1 MRSGRR
7 WLVITHLAALA
18 LLSGALR
25 AGEQTVSFRAWGLPV
40 ASRTDVTAVA
50 DREVLRE
57 FYKRFPQYDIEPFTM
72 PQVGGSSMDTGP
84 LMAVAAGVAPHAMY
98 VNFRQSSTYI
108 EQAFLEPLE
117 VLLARVLADDERLR
131 QADSAGRWL
140 ADPTQDQIDRAL
152 ELIRQRVPKPA
163 WPVVCRED
171 ESGRL
176 PGKHVWAIPT
186 STVVMALMYRKD
198 LFAKAGLDPDRAPAT
213 WDELLEYARK
223 LTVPAKRQV
232 GMIIPSGQGI
242 SWGVYTFLVSNG
254 GRAVEKDPNTG
265 QWRAVYDSREAA
277 EALAFLW
284 RLVREPFEKDGQT
297 IRGCVTLGTV
307 DDRTIRWERGEVG
320 MIFSYLYEELIGRV
334 NPQLIGVAPVPLSHR
349 GTRGSE
355 LNCAMLGVFS
365 QSSPA
370 QKIGVMRYLWFRTG
384 KEAQGVRTRVYVEN
398 GYGRLVN
405 PDLLKEFGY
414 QHILRQVPAGWK
426 EAFEE
431 AMQNGVP
438 EPYGRN
444 TQYIYRF
451 MSEPINASLELDL
464 SSMGREEGLRRI
476 QALLAE
482 SVHDVNVK
490 AMGNLPESVMRVR
503 RILAVV
509 VIAVVAMAFGLGML
523 HIWRYFTKAGAGL
536 MGKPNWHRVIW
547 GYVLLAPALA
557 MVIWWAYGPLGAG
570 LSLSFIDFQFV
581 RDSTW
586 VGVDNFATVL
596 FDAKFWASLART
608 FYFVALIIGLG
619 FWPPILLA
627 ILLQEVPTS
636 AAKYVFR
643 TIYYLPALVSGVIVM
658 FLWRQLYDPTEY
670 GTLNKILLSVNT
682 LGPVAATALKWVV
695 LAVWLALIFLVV
707 SLPIRVREMS
717 RPLKAGLWAL
727 GALLLGATLL
737 PVVSAG
743 LSGGPAGAGA
753 TLSSLVGRFEL
764 KPLRWIESPEM
775 AMLCV
780 VIPAVWAGSG
790 PGCILY
796 LAALKTVP
804 EELYEA
810 ADIDGASNWHKV
822 FYIVI
827 PRLKYLITIQ
837 FIAAVVGAFKG
848 GTDMIL
854 ALTGGG
860 PNNATSIL
868 ALEIFFRTFLDLRFG
883 IGTAMAWILGAML
896 IGFTAAQLK
905 MLSRAE
911 FRAAGGTPK

>member
-1 MRSGRR
+1 
-7 WLVITHLAALA
+7 
-18 LLSGALR
+18 
-25 AGEQTVSFRAWGLPV
+25 
-40 ASRTDVTAVA
+40 
-50 DREVLRE
+50 
-57 FYKRFPQYDIEPFTM
+57 
-72 PQVGGSSMDTGP
+72 
-84 LMAVAAGVAPHAMY
+84 
-98 VNFRQSSTYI
+98 
-108 EQAFLEPLE
+108 
-117 VLLARVLADDERLR
+117 
-131 QADSAGRWL
+131 
-140 ADPTQDQIDRAL
+140 
-152 ELIRQRVPKPA
+152 
-163 WPVVCRED
+163 
-171 ESGRL
+171 
-176 PGKHVWAIPT
+176 
-186 STVVMALMYRKD
+186 
-198 LFAKAGLDPDRAPAT
+198 
-213 WDELLEYARK
+213 
-223 LTVPAKRQV
+223 
-232 GMIIPSGQGI
+232 
-242 SWGVYTFLVSNG
+242 
-254 GRAVEKDPNTG
+254 
-265 QWRAVYDSREAA
+265 
-277 EALAFLW
+277 
-284 RLVREPFEKDGQT
+284 
-297 IRGCVTLGTV
+297 
-307 DDRTIRWERGEVG
+307 
-320 MIFSYLYEELIGRV
+320 
-334 NPQLIGVAPVPLSHR
+334 
-349 GTRGSE
+349 
-355 LNCAMLGVFS
+355 
-365 QSSPA
+365 
-370 QKIGVMRYLWFRTG
+370 
-384 KEAQGVRTRVYVEN
+384 
-398 GYGRLVN
+398 
-405 PDLLKEFGY
+405 
-414 QHILRQVPAGWK
+414 
-426 EAFEE
+426 
-431 AMQNGVP
+431 
-438 EPYGRN
+438 
-444 TQYIYRF
+444 
-451 MSEPINASLELDL
+451 
-464 SSMGREEGLRRI
+464 
-476 QALLAE
+476 
-482 SVHDVNVK
+482 
-490 AMGNLPESVMRVR
+490 
-503 RILAVV
+503 
-509 VIAVVAMAFGLGML
+509 
-523 HIWRYFTKAGAGL
+523 
-536 MGKPNWHRVIW
+536 
-547 GYVLLAPALA
+547 
-557 MVIWWAYGPLGAG
+557 
-570 LSLSFIDFQFV
+570 
-581 RDSTW
+581 
-586 VGVDNFATVL
+586 
-596 FDAKFWASLART
+596 
-608 FYFVALIIGLG
+608 
-619 FWPPILLA
+619 
-627 ILLQEVPTS
+627 VPTS